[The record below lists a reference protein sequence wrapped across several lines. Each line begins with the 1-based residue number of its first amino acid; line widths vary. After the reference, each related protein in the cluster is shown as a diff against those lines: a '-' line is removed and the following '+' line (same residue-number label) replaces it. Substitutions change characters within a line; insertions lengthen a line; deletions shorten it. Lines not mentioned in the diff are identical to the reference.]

1 MKRNDGFTLVE
12 LLVSLTAGAL
22 VTFAAVTLLLM
33 GTRIQHGSA
42 TDVQEQ
48 QTVRVVLSLLE
59 KMAGSGEI
67 RKIENTYDGW
77 QLLDSKEEG
86 AKVLFEYVQ
95 AEQTVYTGSA
105 LTGSPL
111 LTGLHDADVT
121 LEGSEHLLRLAFE
134 TSRGESYE
142 TRVYCRAA
150 AIADDKDYANSD
162 VEGVLSDIA
171 GKKPE
176 VGTLLDSPAG
186 RRLAFLEAL
195 AQEYKGGAN
204 YGEVQNPISDE
215 DYYSQWYIG
224 TGWEKNGWNK
234 DTPWCACFVSWAA
247 VKSGIIPR
255 DDAGKDFVFANVDEG
270 MALFRDEAMKGEWK
284 DGSETPTPGDYIF
297 FDWSGQRKDP
307 AHVGVVLDVKG
318 EDIYTIEGN
327 SSNRV
332 AVRRYSLDDPAIMGY
347 GVLPQF
353 LSAGEGA

>member
-134 TSRGESYE
+134 TSRGENYE

-150 AIADDKDYANSD
+150 AIADENTISD
-162 VEGVLSDIA
+162 EKVEDHITHTESFL
-171 GKKPE
+171 
-176 VGTLLDSPAG
+176 GTDDEDV